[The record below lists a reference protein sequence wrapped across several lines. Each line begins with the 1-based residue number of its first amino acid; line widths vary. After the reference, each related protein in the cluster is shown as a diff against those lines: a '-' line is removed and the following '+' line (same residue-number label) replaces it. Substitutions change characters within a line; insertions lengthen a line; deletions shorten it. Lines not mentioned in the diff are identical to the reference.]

1 MTFTLR
7 TALTTGPIC
16 TRRAREAW
24 SSVKSGERDVMGRQ
38 TSPTLVTLGRL
49 VRTYRDASGIL
60 QKDLA
65 NRLGYSDGWLS
76 NLETGQLRPRSEQ
89 VASIEEKLNLPHG
102 ALMAVYDQLDNESL
116 PGWFRPW
123 IEEERRAEVLR
134 SFGLTVIPGLLQTVD
149 YVRALLQE
157 DEAAVTA
164 RMERQAIRQRETP
177 PALHF
182 VIDEGVLYQE
192 RGGPK
197 VMYDQL
203 MALADAVSPR
213 LTVQVVRS
221 SMNPRSLGAF
231 TIATVDGNDVAYVET
246 AVRGI
251 VTSSRDDLAALSE
264 GWETIRAHA
273 MPQHESIDFIR
284 NIAEERWT

>member
-7 TALTTGPIC
+7 TALPTGPIC
-16 TRRAREAW
+16 TRRAGEAW
-24 SSVKSGERDVMGRQ
+24 STVKSGERDVMGRQ

-89 VASIEEKLNLPHG
+89 VASIEENLNLPRG

-123 IEEERRAEVLR
+123 LEEERRAALVR
-134 SFGLTVIPGLLQTVD
+134 SFEVALVPGLLQTD
-149 YVRALLQE
+149 EYARALLQG
-157 DEAAVTA
+157 DEAAVAA
-164 RMERQAIRQRETP
+164 RMDRQSIRHRETP

-182 VIDEGVLYQE
+182 VLDEAVFYRE
-192 RGGPK
+192 RGGAK
-197 VMYDQL
+197 AMYDQL
-203 MALADAVSPR
+203 MALADSPSPR
-213 LTVQVVRS
+213 LTIQVVRS
-221 SMNPRSLGAF
+221 AVNPRSLGAF

-251 VTSSRDDLAALSE
+251 VTSGRDDLAILSE
-264 GWETIRAHA
+264 AWESIKANA
-273 MPQHESIDFIR
+273 MPQNESIEFIR
-284 NIAEERWT
+284 RTAEERWT